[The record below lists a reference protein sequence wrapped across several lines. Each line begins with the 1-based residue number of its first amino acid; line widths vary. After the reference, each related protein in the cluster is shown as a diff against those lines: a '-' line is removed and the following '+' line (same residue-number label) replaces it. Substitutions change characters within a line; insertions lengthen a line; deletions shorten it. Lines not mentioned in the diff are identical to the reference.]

1 MNSCTYI
8 YDWSEFDEI
17 MSWEA
22 KARIGVGGHNILRTL
37 NQIIVQ
43 SNDCT
48 QWASY
53 VVGGITHLKLLNF
66 SKSQF
71 SEKN

>member
-22 KARIGVGGHNILRTL
+22 KARIGVGGHNILGTL

-48 QWASY
+48 CMY
-53 VVGGITHLKLLNF
+53 DP
-66 SKSQF
+66 
-71 SEKN
+71 SEFG